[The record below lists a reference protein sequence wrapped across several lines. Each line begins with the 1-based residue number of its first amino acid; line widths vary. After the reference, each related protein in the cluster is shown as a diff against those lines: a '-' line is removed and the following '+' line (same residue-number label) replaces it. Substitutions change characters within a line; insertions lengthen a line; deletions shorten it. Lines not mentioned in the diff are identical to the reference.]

1 MGFND
6 FCLSGV
12 GERFENEDGSSR
24 QAELALCQRGD
35 PIRLVREP
43 DNRHDSRAVAI
54 VSERGVRVG
63 YLGRDRAAWMASK
76 IDRGFPVRAIID
88 RIKGAHLPG
97 SPLGIVVRINMD
109 GDAPELDDASL
120 PSHVMVGAA
129 ARASVSSRPNSADRR

>member
-6 FCLSGV
+6 FCLAGV

-24 QAELALCQRGD
+24 QEELARCQRGEHV
-35 PIRLVREP
+35 LLLREP
-43 DNRHDSRAVAI
+43 DNRHDPRAVAI
-54 VSERGVRVG
+54 ISERGVKIG

-76 IDRGFPVRAIID
+76 IDRGLPVRAIVD

-109 GDAPELDDASL
+109 GDEPELDDAAL
-120 PSHVMVGAA
+120 PAHVLVGAA
-129 ARASVSSRPNSADRR
+129 VRASASSLPNNVDRR